1 MEKMVEDSDG
11 LERKK
16 SLERT
21 SVVPEEIRATFAMFD
36 RNGDGLP
43 AKELKFAMR
52 ALGLEPRKEEVKK
65 LLTELGKQDS
75 PQARLTL
82 TEFEE
87 VIRTRLREDPND
99 ETLKAFKLF
108 DERNTGMISL
118 EDLQRV
124 ANELGAEISEE
135 ELRQMIEEADNDG
148 DGLVSEMEFLRIMK
162 RTCLY

>member
-1 MEKMVEDSDG
+1 MADDGDG
-11 LERKK
+11 LEREK
-16 SLERT
+16 SFEKT
-21 SVVPEEIRATFAMFD
+21 SIVPEEIKATFAMFD

-65 LLTELGKQDS
+65 LLTELGKQDTL
-75 PQARLTL
+75 QAKLTL
-82 TEFEE
+82 AEFEE
-87 VIRTRLREDPND
+87 IIKIRLREDPID

-124 ANELGAEISEE
+124 AEELGANISEE
-135 ELRQMIEEADNDG
+135 ELRQMIEEADSDG